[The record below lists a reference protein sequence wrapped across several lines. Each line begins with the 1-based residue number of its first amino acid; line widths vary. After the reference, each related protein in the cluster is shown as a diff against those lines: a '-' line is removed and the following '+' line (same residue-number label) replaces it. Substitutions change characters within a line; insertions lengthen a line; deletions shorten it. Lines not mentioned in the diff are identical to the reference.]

1 MAKPTKSQ
9 KKRLL
14 AAVEMKAKKLYM
26 CGILNSNDISA
37 IERIITKGYKRL
49 K

>member
-1 MAKPTKSQ
+1 LAKPTKSQ

-14 AAVEMKAKKLYM
+14 AAIEMKSKKLYM
-26 CGILNSNDISA
+26 CGVLNSNDINA
-37 IERIITKGYKRL
+37 IERIITKGFNRL